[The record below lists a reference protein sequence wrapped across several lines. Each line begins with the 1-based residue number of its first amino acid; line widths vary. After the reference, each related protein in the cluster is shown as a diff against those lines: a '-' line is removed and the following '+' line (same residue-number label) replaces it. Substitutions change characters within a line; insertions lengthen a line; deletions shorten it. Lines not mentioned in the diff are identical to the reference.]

1 MGKRNLL
8 PFLEGGKIL
17 EESVVISPAVNLA
30 PQMMAIEPAVAGWTS
45 VSVIL
50 LSCLAF
56 SIGVISTYFYFRSNT
71 KDKPDINELQKKLE
85 KSDQNHKRYQQEV
98 SQHFITISHL
108 TANVTQG
115 YRDINEQLV
124 SSAMRLAS
132 PEIGR
137 QLLKSGG
144 SDLSLLDPNG
154 NPLVEMDDVEVPRD
168 YAPKVPGGILSEEYG
183 LKDNHGNSQ
192 LDTSTNN
199 IDTLASIELDPTE
212 NVG

>member
-1 MGKRNLL
+1 MK
-8 PFLEGGKIL
+8 EVA
-17 EESVVISPAVNLA
+17 VVPDVAELA
-30 PQMMAIEPAVAGWTS
+30 PELLIAASGWSSLSVA
-45 VSVIL
+45 L
-50 LSCLAF
+50 LLCLAF
-56 SIGVISTYFYFRSNT
+56 SVGAIATYLWIRKSGENTVDVI
-71 KDKPDINELQKKLE
+71 DLQKKLV
-85 KSDQNHKRYQQEV
+85 KSEQHLKQYQQEV

-108 TANVTQG
+108 TASVTQS

-154 NPLVEMDDVEVPRD
+154 NPLVDLGDVEVPRD

-183 LKDNHGNSQ
+183 LKDEQEDPKS
-192 LDTSTNN
+192 DRTV
-199 IDTLASIELDPTE
+199 IDNENLAIQETDPTE

>member
-1 MGKRNLL
+1 MKEVVVVPDVAESAPELL
-8 PFLEGGKIL
+8 IAASGWSSL
-17 EESVVISPAVNLA
+17 SVA
-30 PQMMAIEPAVAGWTS
+30 
-45 VSVIL
+45 L
-50 LSCLAF
+50 LLCLAF
-56 SIGVISTYFYFRSNT
+56 SVGAIVTYLWIRKSGDNTVDVI
-71 KDKPDINELQKKLE
+71 DLQKKLE
-85 KSDQNHKRYQQEV
+85 KSEQHLKQYQQEV

-108 TANVTQG
+108 TASVTQS

-154 NPLVEMDDVEVPRD
+154 NPLVDVEDVEVPRD

-183 LKDNHGNSQ
+183 LKDEQEDPKS
-192 LDTSTNN
+192 DRTV
-199 IDTLASIELDPTE
+199 IDNENLVMQETDPTE

>member
-1 MGKRNLL
+1 M
-8 PFLEGGKIL
+8 
-17 EESVVISPAVNLA
+17 VVPDVAELA
-30 PQMMAIEPAVAGWTS
+30 PELLIAISGWSNLSVA
-45 VSVIL
+45 L
-50 LSCLAF
+50 LLCLAF
-56 SIGVISTYFYFRSNT
+56 SVGAIATYLWIRKSGENTVDVI
-71 KDKPDINELQKKLE
+71 DLQKKLV
-85 KSDQNHKRYQQEV
+85 KSEQHLKQYQQEV

-108 TANVTQG
+108 TASVTQS

-154 NPLVEMDDVEVPRD
+154 NPLVDLEDVEVPRD

-183 LKDNHGNSQ
+183 LKDEQEDPKS
-192 LDTSTNN
+192 DRTV
-199 IDTLASIELDPTE
+199 IDNENLAMQETDPTE

>member
-1 MGKRNLL
+1 MN
-8 PFLEGGKIL
+8 E
-17 EESVVISPAVNLA
+17 VVVVPDVAELA
-30 PQMMAIEPAVAGWTS
+30 PELLIAASGWS
-45 VSVIL
+45 SLFLALVL
-50 LSCLAF
+50 CLAF
-56 SIGVISTYFYFRSNT
+56 SVGAITTYLWIRKSGDNTVDVI
-71 KDKPDINELQKKLE
+71 DLQKKLV
-85 KSDQNHKRYQQEV
+85 KSEQHLKQYQQEV

-108 TANVTQG
+108 TASVTQS

-154 NPLVEMDDVEVPRD
+154 NPLVELEDVEVPRD

-183 LKDNHGNSQ
+183 LKDEQEDPKS
-192 LDTSTNN
+192 DRTV
-199 IDTLASIELDPTE
+199 IDNENLAIQETDPTE

>member
-1 MGKRNLL
+1 MK
-8 PFLEGGKIL
+8 EVA
-17 EESVVISPAVNLA
+17 VVPDVAELA
-30 PQMMAIEPAVAGWTS
+30 PELLIAVSGWSSLS
-45 VSVIL
+45 VAL
-50 LSCLAF
+50 LLCLAF
-56 SIGVISTYFYFRSNT
+56 SVGAIATYLWIRKSGNNTVDVI
-71 KDKPDINELQKKLE
+71 DLQKKLV
-85 KSDQNHKRYQQEV
+85 KSEQHLKQYQQEV

-108 TANVTQG
+108 TASVTQS

-154 NPLVEMDDVEVPRD
+154 NPLVDLEDVEVPRD

-183 LKDNHGNSQ
+183 LKDEQEDPKS
-192 LDTSTNN
+192 DRTV
-199 IDTLASIELDPTE
+199 IDNENLAIQETDPTE

>member
-1 MGKRNLL
+1 MK
-8 PFLEGGKIL
+8 E
-17 EESVVISPAVNLA
+17 VVVVPDVAELA
-30 PQMMAIEPAVAGWTS
+30 PELLIAVSGWSNLS
-45 VSVIL
+45 VAL
-50 LSCLAF
+50 LLCLAF
-56 SIGVISTYFYFRSNT
+56 SVGAIATYLWIRKSGENTVDVI
-71 KDKPDINELQKKLE
+71 DLQKKLV
-85 KSDQNHKRYQQEV
+85 KSEQHLKQYQQEV

-108 TANVTQG
+108 TASVTQS

-154 NPLVEMDDVEVPRD
+154 NPLVDLEDVEVPRD

-183 LKDNHGNSQ
+183 LKDEQEDPKS
-192 LDTSTNN
+192 DRTV
-199 IDTLASIELDPTE
+199 IDNENLAMQETDPTE

>member
-1 MGKRNLL
+1 MIV
-8 PFLEGGKIL
+8 PDVAE
-17 EESVVISPAVNLA
+17 LA
-30 PQMMAIEPAVAGWTS
+30 PELLIAASGWSSLSVA
-45 VSVIL
+45 L
-50 LSCLAF
+50 LLCLAF
-56 SIGVISTYFYFRSNT
+56 SVGAIATYLWIRKSGENTVDVI
-71 KDKPDINELQKKLE
+71 ELQKKLD
-85 KSDQNHKRYQQEV
+85 KSEQHLKQYQQEV

-108 TANVTQG
+108 TASVTQS

-154 NPLVEMDDVEVPRD
+154 NPLVDVEDVEVPRD

-183 LKDNHGNSQ
+183 LKDEQEDPKS
-192 LDTSTNN
+192 DRTM
-199 IDTLASIELDPTE
+199 IDMRIWQYKKQIRLRMSVKSKL
-212 NVG
+212 V

>member
-1 MGKRNLL
+1 M
-8 PFLEGGKIL
+8 
-17 EESVVISPAVNLA
+17 VVPDVAELA
-30 PQMMAIEPAVAGWTS
+30 PELLIAASGWSSLSVA
-45 VSVIL
+45 L
-50 LSCLAF
+50 LLCLAF
-56 SIGVISTYFYFRSNT
+56 SVGAIATYLWIRKSGENTVDVI
-71 KDKPDINELQKKLE
+71 DLQKKLD
-85 KSDQNHKRYQQEV
+85 KSEQHLKQYQQEV

-108 TANVTQG
+108 TASVTQS

-154 NPLVEMDDVEVPRD
+154 NPLVDLEDVEVPRD

-183 LKDNHGNSQ
+183 LKDEQEDPKS
-192 LDTSTNN
+192 DRTV
-199 IDTLASIELDPTE
+199 IDNENLAIQETDPTE

>member
-1 MGKRNLL
+1 MK
-8 PFLEGGKIL
+8 EVA
-17 EESVVISPAVNLA
+17 VVPDVAELA
-30 PQMMAIEPAVAGWTS
+30 PELLIAASGWSSLSVA
-45 VSVIL
+45 L
-50 LSCLAF
+50 LLCLAF
-56 SIGVISTYFYFRSNT
+56 SVGAIATYLWIRKSGENTVDVI
-71 KDKPDINELQKKLE
+71 DLQKKLV
-85 KSDQNHKRYQQEV
+85 KSEQHLKQYQQEV

-108 TANVTQG
+108 TASVTQS

-154 NPLVEMDDVEVPRD
+154 NPLVDLEDVEVPRD

-183 LKDNHGNSQ
+183 LKDEQEDPKS
-192 LDTSTNN
+192 DRTV
-199 IDTLASIELDPTE
+199 IDNENLAIQETDPTE

>member
-1 MGKRNLL
+1 M
-8 PFLEGGKIL
+8 
-17 EESVVISPAVNLA
+17 VVPDVAELA
-30 PQMMAIEPAVAGWTS
+30 PEMLIAVSGWSNLS
-45 VSVIL
+45 VAL
-50 LSCLAF
+50 LLCLAF
-56 SIGVISTYFYFRSNT
+56 SVGAIATYLWIRKSGENTVDVI
-71 KDKPDINELQKKLE
+71 DLQKKLV
-85 KSDQNHKRYQQEV
+85 KSEQHLKQYQQEV

-108 TANVTQG
+108 TASVTQS

-154 NPLVEMDDVEVPRD
+154 NPLVDLEDVEVPRD

-183 LKDNHGNSQ
+183 LKDEQEDPKS
-192 LDTSTNN
+192 DRTV
-199 IDTLASIELDPTE
+199 IDNENLAMQETDPTE

>member
-1 MGKRNLL
+1 MK
-8 PFLEGGKIL
+8 EVA
-17 EESVVISPAVNLA
+17 VVPDVAELA
-30 PQMMAIEPAVAGWTS
+30 PELLIAASGWSSLSVA
-45 VSVIL
+45 L
-50 LSCLAF
+50 LLCLAF
-56 SIGVISTYFYFRSNT
+56 SVGAIATYLWIRKSGENTVDVI
-71 KDKPDINELQKKLE
+71 DLQKKLV
-85 KSDQNHKRYQQEV
+85 KSEQHLKQYQQEV
-98 SQHFITISHL
+98 SQHFITVSHL
-108 TANVTQG
+108 TASVTQS

-154 NPLVEMDDVEVPRD
+154 NPLVELEDVEVPRD

-183 LKDNHGNSQ
+183 LKDEQEDPKS
-192 LDTSTNN
+192 DRTV
-199 IDTLASIELDPTE
+199 IDNENLAIQETDPTE

>member
-1 MGKRNLL
+1 M
-8 PFLEGGKIL
+8 
-17 EESVVISPAVNLA
+17 VVPDVAELA
-30 PQMMAIEPAVAGWTS
+30 PELLIAASGWSSLSVA
-45 VSVIL
+45 L
-50 LSCLAF
+50 LLCLAF
-56 SIGVISTYFYFRSNT
+56 SVGAIATYLWIRKSGDNTVDVI
-71 KDKPDINELQKKLE
+71 DLQKKLV
-85 KSDQNHKRYQQEV
+85 KSEQHLKQYQQEV

-108 TANVTQG
+108 TASVTQS

-154 NPLVEMDDVEVPRD
+154 NPLVDLEDVEVPRD

-183 LKDNHGNSQ
+183 LKDEQEDPKS
-192 LDTSTNN
+192 DRTV
-199 IDTLASIELDPTE
+199 IDNENLAIQETDPTE

>member
-1 MGKRNLL
+1 M
-8 PFLEGGKIL
+8 
-17 EESVVISPAVNLA
+17 VVSDVAELA
-30 PQMMAIEPAVAGWTS
+30 PELLIAVSGWSNLS
-45 VSVIL
+45 VAL
-50 LSCLAF
+50 LLCLAF
-56 SIGVISTYFYFRSNT
+56 SVGAIATYLWIRKSGENTVDVI
-71 KDKPDINELQKKLE
+71 DLQKKLV
-85 KSDQNHKRYQQEV
+85 KSEQHLKQYQQEV

-108 TANVTQG
+108 TASVTQS

-154 NPLVEMDDVEVPRD
+154 NPLVDLEDVEVPRD

-183 LKDNHGNSQ
+183 LKDEQEDPKS
-192 LDTSTNN
+192 DRTV
-199 IDTLASIELDPTE
+199 IDNENLAMQETDPTE

>member
-1 MGKRNLL
+1 
-8 PFLEGGKIL
+8 
-17 EESVVISPAVNLA
+17 VVVPDVAELA
-30 PQMMAIEPAVAGWTS
+30 PELLIAVSGWSNLS
-45 VSVIL
+45 VAL
-50 LSCLAF
+50 LLCLAF
-56 SIGVISTYFYFRSNT
+56 SVGAITTYLWIRKSGENTVDVI
-71 KDKPDINELQKKLE
+71 DLQKKLV
-85 KSDQNHKRYQQEV
+85 KSEQHLKQYQQEV

-108 TANVTQG
+108 TASVTQS

-154 NPLVEMDDVEVPRD
+154 NPLVDLEDVEVPRD

-183 LKDNHGNSQ
+183 LKDEQEDPKS
-192 LDTSTNN
+192 DRTV
-199 IDTLASIELDPTE
+199 IDNENLAMQETDPTE

>member
-1 MGKRNLL
+1 M
-8 PFLEGGKIL
+8 
-17 EESVVISPAVNLA
+17 VVPDVAELA
-30 PQMMAIEPAVAGWTS
+30 PELLIAVSGWSNLS
-45 VSVIL
+45 VAL
-50 LSCLAF
+50 LLCLAF
-56 SIGVISTYFYFRSNT
+56 SVGAIATYLWIRKSGENTVDVI
-71 KDKPDINELQKKLE
+71 DLQKKLVKIE
-85 KSDQNHKRYQQEV
+85 QHLKQYQQEV

-108 TANVTQG
+108 TASVTQS

-154 NPLVEMDDVEVPRD
+154 NPLVDLEDVEVPRD

-183 LKDNHGNSQ
+183 LKDEQEDPKS
-192 LDTSTNN
+192 DRTV
-199 IDTLASIELDPTE
+199 IDNENLAMQETDPTE

>member
-1 MGKRNLL
+1 MIV
-8 PFLEGGKIL
+8 PDVAE
-17 EESVVISPAVNLA
+17 LA
-30 PQMMAIEPAVAGWTS
+30 PELLIAASGWSSLSVA
-45 VSVIL
+45 L
-50 LSCLAF
+50 LLCLAF
-56 SIGVISTYFYFRSNT
+56 SVGAITTYLWIRKSGENTVDVI
-71 KDKPDINELQKKLE
+71 ELQKKLD
-85 KSDQNHKRYQQEV
+85 KSEQHLKQYQQEV

-108 TANVTQG
+108 TASVTQS

-154 NPLVEMDDVEVPRD
+154 NPLVDVEDVEVPRD

-183 LKDNHGNSQ
+183 LKDEQEDPKS
-192 LDTSTNN
+192 DRTV
-199 IDTLASIELDPTE
+199 IDNENLAIQETDPTE

>member
-1 MGKRNLL
+1 MK
-8 PFLEGGKIL
+8 E
-17 EESVVISPAVNLA
+17 VVVVPDVAELA
-30 PQMMAIEPAVAGWTS
+30 PELLIAASGWSSLSVA
-45 VSVIL
+45 L
-50 LSCLAF
+50 LLCLAF
-56 SIGVISTYFYFRSNT
+56 SVGAIATYLWIRKSGENTVDVI
-71 KDKPDINELQKKLE
+71 ELQKKLD
-85 KSDQNHKRYQQEV
+85 KSEQHLKQYQQEV

-108 TANVTQG
+108 TASVTQS

-154 NPLVEMDDVEVPRD
+154 NPLVELEDVEVPRD

-183 LKDNHGNSQ
+183 LKDEQEDPKS
-192 LDTSTNN
+192 DRTM
-199 IDTLASIELDPTE
+199 IDNENLAIQETDPTE

>member
-1 MGKRNLL
+1 M
-8 PFLEGGKIL
+8 
-17 EESVVISPAVNLA
+17 VVPDVAELA
-30 PQMMAIEPAVAGWTS
+30 PELLIAASGWSSLSVA
-45 VSVIL
+45 L
-50 LSCLAF
+50 LLCLAF
-56 SIGVISTYFYFRSNT
+56 SVGAIATYLWMRKSGNNTVDVI
-71 KDKPDINELQKKLE
+71 DLQKKLV
-85 KSDQNHKRYQQEV
+85 KSEQHLKQYQQEV

-108 TANVTQG
+108 TASVTQS

-154 NPLVEMDDVEVPRD
+154 NPLFDVEDVEVPRD

-183 LKDNHGNSQ
+183 LKDEQEDPKS
-192 LDTSTNN
+192 DRTV
-199 IDTLASIELDPTE
+199 IDNENLAIQETDPTE

>member
-1 MGKRNLL
+1 MK
-8 PFLEGGKIL
+8 E
-17 EESVVISPAVNLA
+17 VVVVTDVAELA
-30 PQMMAIEPAVAGWTS
+30 PELLIAVSGWSNLS
-45 VSVIL
+45 VAL
-50 LSCLAF
+50 LLCLAF
-56 SIGVISTYFYFRSNT
+56 SVGAIATYLWIRKSGENTVDVI
-71 KDKPDINELQKKLE
+71 DLQKKLV
-85 KSDQNHKRYQQEV
+85 KSEQHLKQYQQEV

-108 TANVTQG
+108 TASVTQS

-154 NPLVEMDDVEVPRD
+154 NPLVDLEDVEVPRD

-183 LKDNHGNSQ
+183 LKDEQEDPKS
-192 LDTSTNN
+192 DRTV
-199 IDTLASIELDPTE
+199 IDNENLAMQETDPTE

>member
-1 MGKRNLL
+1 MK
-8 PFLEGGKIL
+8 E
-17 EESVVISPAVNLA
+17 VVVVPDVAELA
-30 PQMMAIEPAVAGWTS
+30 PELLIAVSGWSNLS
-45 VSVIL
+45 VAL
-50 LSCLAF
+50 LFCLAF
-56 SIGVISTYFYFRSNT
+56 SVGAITTYLWIRKSGENTVDVI
-71 KDKPDINELQKKLE
+71 DLQKKLV
-85 KSDQNHKRYQQEV
+85 KSEQHLKQYQQEV

-108 TANVTQG
+108 TASVTQS

-154 NPLVEMDDVEVPRD
+154 NPLVDLEDVEVPRD

-183 LKDNHGNSQ
+183 LKDEQEDPKS
-192 LDTSTNN
+192 DRTV
-199 IDTLASIELDPTE
+199 IDNENLAMQETDPTE

>member
-1 MGKRNLL
+1 M
-8 PFLEGGKIL
+8 
-17 EESVVISPAVNLA
+17 VVPDVAELA
-30 PQMMAIEPAVAGWTS
+30 PELLIAASGWSSLSVA
-45 VSVIL
+45 L
-50 LSCLAF
+50 LLCLAF
-56 SIGVISTYFYFRSNT
+56 SVGAIATYLWIRKSGNNTVDVI
-71 KDKPDINELQKKLE
+71 DLQKKLV
-85 KSDQNHKRYQQEV
+85 KSEQHLKQYQQEV

-108 TANVTQG
+108 TASVTQS

-154 NPLVEMDDVEVPRD
+154 NPLVDLEDVEVPRD

-183 LKDNHGNSQ
+183 LKDEQEDPKS
-192 LDTSTNN
+192 DRTV
-199 IDTLASIELDPTE
+199 IDNENLAIQETDPTE

>member
-1 MGKRNLL
+1 MK
-8 PFLEGGKIL
+8 EVA
-17 EESVVISPAVNLA
+17 VVPDVAELA
-30 PQMMAIEPAVAGWTS
+30 PELLIAASGWSSLSVA
-45 VSVIL
+45 L
-50 LSCLAF
+50 LLCLAF
-56 SIGVISTYFYFRSNT
+56 SVGAIVTYLWIRKSGENTVDVI
-71 KDKPDINELQKKLE
+71 DLQKKLV
-85 KSDQNHKRYQQEV
+85 KSEQHLKQYQQEV

-108 TANVTQG
+108 TASVTQS

-154 NPLVEMDDVEVPRD
+154 NPLVDLEDVEVPRD

-183 LKDNHGNSQ
+183 LKDEQEDPKS
-192 LDTSTNN
+192 DRTV
-199 IDTLASIELDPTE
+199 IDNENLAIQETDPTE

>member
-1 MGKRNLL
+1 M
-8 PFLEGGKIL
+8 
-17 EESVVISPAVNLA
+17 VVPDVAELA
-30 PQMMAIEPAVAGWTS
+30 PELLIAASGWSSLSVA
-45 VSVIL
+45 L
-50 LSCLAF
+50 LLCLAF
-56 SIGVISTYFYFRSNT
+56 SLGAIATYLWMRKSGNNTVDVI
-71 KDKPDINELQKKLE
+71 DLQKKLV
-85 KSDQNHKRYQQEV
+85 KSEQHLKQYQQEV

-108 TANVTQG
+108 TASVTQS

-154 NPLVEMDDVEVPRD
+154 NPLVDLEDVEVPRD

-183 LKDNHGNSQ
+183 LKDEQEDPKS
-192 LDTSTNN
+192 DRTV
-199 IDTLASIELDPTE
+199 IDNENLAIQETDPTE

>member
-1 MGKRNLL
+1 MNK
-8 PFLEGGKIL
+8 E
-17 EESVVISPAVNLA
+17 VIAPDSAELA
-30 PQMMAIEPAVAGWTS
+30 PELLSAASGWS
-45 VSVIL
+45 DLSVIL
-50 LSCLAF
+50 LLSLAF
-56 SIGVISTYFYFRSNT
+56 SLGATATFLWLRKT
-71 KDKPDINELQKKLE
+71 GKDTSDIKDLQKKLD
-85 KSDQNHKRYQQEV
+85 KSEQNLKQYQQEV

-108 TANVTQG
+108 TASVTQS

-144 SDLSLLDPNG
+144 SDISLLDPNG
-154 NPLVEMDDVEVPRD
+154 NPLLDIEDVEVPRD

-183 LKDNHGNSQ
+183 LKDGEDDLKSERNMTDN
-192 LDTSTNN
+192 D
-199 IDTLASIELDPTE
+199 ILALQEPDPTE

>member
-1 MGKRNLL
+1 MIA
-8 PFLEGGKIL
+8 PDSAE
-17 EESVVISPAVNLA
+17 LA
-30 PQMMAIEPAVAGWTS
+30 PELLSAASGWS
-45 VSVIL
+45 DLSVIL
-50 LSCLAF
+50 LLSLAF
-56 SIGVISTYFYFRSNT
+56 SLGATATLLWLRKT
-71 KDKPDINELQKKLE
+71 GKDTSDIKDLQKKLD
-85 KSDQNHKRYQQEV
+85 KSEQNLKQYQQEV

-108 TANVTQG
+108 TASVTQS

-144 SDLSLLDPNG
+144 SDISLLDPNG
-154 NPLVEMDDVEVPRD
+154 NPLLDIEDVEVPRD

-183 LKDNHGNSQ
+183 LKDGEDDLKSERNMTDN
-192 LDTSTNN
+192 D
-199 IDTLASIELDPTE
+199 ILALQEPDPTE

>member
-1 MGKRNLL
+1 LK
-8 PFLEGGKIL
+8 E
-17 EESVVISPAVNLA
+17 VVVVPDVAELA
-30 PQMMAIEPAVAGWTS
+30 PELLIAVSGWSNLS
-45 VSVIL
+45 VAL
-50 LSCLAF
+50 LLCLAF
-56 SIGVISTYFYFRSNT
+56 SVGAIATYLWIRKSDENTVDVI
-71 KDKPDINELQKKLE
+71 DLQKKLV
-85 KSDQNHKRYQQEV
+85 KSEQHLKQYQQEV

-108 TANVTQG
+108 TASVTQS

-154 NPLVEMDDVEVPRD
+154 NPLVDLEDVEVPRD

-183 LKDNHGNSQ
+183 LKDEQEDPKS
-192 LDTSTNN
+192 DRTV
-199 IDTLASIELDPTE
+199 IDNENLAMQETDPTE

>member
-1 MGKRNLL
+1 MK
-8 PFLEGGKIL
+8 EVA
-17 EESVVISPAVNLA
+17 VVPDVAELA
-30 PQMMAIEPAVAGWTS
+30 PELLIAASGWSSLSVA
-45 VSVIL
+45 L
-50 LSCLAF
+50 LLCLAF
-56 SIGVISTYFYFRSNT
+56 SVGAIATYLWIRKSGENTVDVI
-71 KDKPDINELQKKLE
+71 DLQKKLV
-85 KSDQNHKRYQQEV
+85 KSEQHLKQYQQEV
-98 SQHFITISHL
+98 SQHLSTISHR
-108 TANVTQG
+108 TASVTQS

-154 NPLVEMDDVEVPRD
+154 NPLVDLEDVEVPRD

-183 LKDNHGNSQ
+183 LKDEQEDPKS
-192 LDTSTNN
+192 DRTV
-199 IDTLASIELDPTE
+199 IDNENLAIQETDPTE

>member
-1 MGKRNLL
+1 M
-8 PFLEGGKIL
+8 
-17 EESVVISPAVNLA
+17 VVPDVAELA
-30 PQMMAIEPAVAGWTS
+30 PELLIAASGWSSLSVALLLCLGFTVGAIATYLWIRKSGDNTVD
-45 VSVIL
+45 VI
-50 LSCLAF
+50 
-56 SIGVISTYFYFRSNT
+56 
-71 KDKPDINELQKKLE
+71 DLQKKLV
-85 KSDQNHKRYQQEV
+85 KSEQHLKQYQQEV

-108 TANVTQG
+108 TASVTQS

-154 NPLVEMDDVEVPRD
+154 NPLVDLEDVEVPRD

-183 LKDNHGNSQ
+183 LKDEQEDPKS
-192 LDTSTNN
+192 DRTV
-199 IDTLASIELDPTE
+199 IDNENLAIQETDPTE

>member
-1 MGKRNLL
+1 MK
-8 PFLEGGKIL
+8 EVA
-17 EESVVISPAVNLA
+17 VVPDVAELA
-30 PQMMAIEPAVAGWTS
+30 PELLIAASGWSSLSVA
-45 VSVIL
+45 L
-50 LSCLAF
+50 LLCLAF
-56 SIGVISTYFYFRSNT
+56 SVGAIATYLWIRKSGNNTVDVI
-71 KDKPDINELQKKLE
+71 DLQKKLVQSE
-85 KSDQNHKRYQQEV
+85 QHLKQYQQEV

-108 TANVTQG
+108 TASVTQS
-115 YRDINEQLV
+115 YRDITEQLV

-154 NPLVEMDDVEVPRD
+154 NPLVDLEDVEVPRD

-183 LKDNHGNSQ
+183 LKDEQEDPKS
-192 LDTSTNN
+192 DRTV
-199 IDTLASIELDPTE
+199 IDNENLAIQETDPTE

>member
-1 MGKRNLL
+1 
-8 PFLEGGKIL
+8 
-17 EESVVISPAVNLA
+17 
-30 PQMMAIEPAVAGWTS
+30 
-45 VSVIL
+45 
-50 LSCLAF
+50 
-56 SIGVISTYFYFRSNT
+56 
-71 KDKPDINELQKKLE
+71 
-85 KSDQNHKRYQQEV
+85 
-98 SQHFITISHL
+98 
-108 TANVTQG
+108 
-115 YRDINEQLV
+115 
-124 SSAMRLAS
+124 MRLAS

>member
-1 MGKRNLL
+1 LK
-8 PFLEGGKIL
+8 E
-17 EESVVISPAVNLA
+17 VVVVPDVAELA
-30 PQMMAIEPAVAGWTS
+30 PELLIAVSGWSNLS
-45 VSVIL
+45 VAL
-50 LSCLAF
+50 LLCLAF
-56 SIGVISTYFYFRSNT
+56 SVGAIATYLWIRKSGENTVDVI
-71 KDKPDINELQKKLE
+71 DLQKKLV
-85 KSDQNHKRYQQEV
+85 KSEQHLKQYQQEV

-108 TANVTQG
+108 TASVTQS

-154 NPLVEMDDVEVPRD
+154 NPLVDLEDVEVPRD

-183 LKDNHGNSQ
+183 LKDEQEDPKS
-192 LDTSTNN
+192 DRTV
-199 IDTLASIELDPTE
+199 IDNENLAIQETDPTE

>member
-1 MGKRNLL
+1 MIV
-8 PFLEGGKIL
+8 PDVAE
-17 EESVVISPAVNLA
+17 LA
-30 PQMMAIEPAVAGWTS
+30 PELLIAASGWSSLSVA
-45 VSVIL
+45 L
-50 LSCLAF
+50 LLCLAF
-56 SIGVISTYFYFRSNT
+56 SVGAIATYLWIRKSGENTVDVI
-71 KDKPDINELQKKLE
+71 ELQKKLD
-85 KSDQNHKRYQQEV
+85 KSEQHLKQYQQEV

-108 TANVTQG
+108 TASVTQS

-154 NPLVEMDDVEVPRD
+154 NPLVDVEDVEVPRD

-183 LKDNHGNSQ
+183 LKDEQEEPKS
-192 LDTSTNN
+192 DRTM
-199 IDTLASIELDPTE
+199 IDNENLAIQETDPTE

>member
-1 MGKRNLL
+1 LKEL
-8 PFLEGGKIL
+8 
-17 EESVVISPAVNLA
+17 VIVPDVAELA
-30 PQMMAIEPAVAGWTS
+30 PELLIAASGWSSLSVA
-45 VSVIL
+45 L
-50 LSCLAF
+50 LLCLAF
-56 SIGVISTYFYFRSNT
+56 SVGAIATYLWIRKSGENTVDVI
-71 KDKPDINELQKKLE
+71 ELQKKLD
-85 KSDQNHKRYQQEV
+85 KSEQHLKQYQQEV

-108 TANVTQG
+108 TASVTQS

-154 NPLVEMDDVEVPRD
+154 NPLVELEDVEVPRD

-183 LKDNHGNSQ
+183 LKDEQEDPKS
-192 LDTSTNN
+192 DRTV
-199 IDTLASIELDPTE
+199 IDNENLAIQETDPTE

>member
-1 MGKRNLL
+1 MK
-8 PFLEGGKIL
+8 EVA
-17 EESVVISPAVNLA
+17 VVPDVAELA
-30 PQMMAIEPAVAGWTS
+30 PELLIAASGWSSLSVA
-45 VSVIL
+45 L
-50 LSCLAF
+50 LLCLAF
-56 SIGVISTYFYFRSNT
+56 SVGAIATYLWIRKSGENTVDVI
-71 KDKPDINELQKKLE
+71 DLQKKLV
-85 KSDQNHKRYQQEV
+85 KSEQHLKQYQQEV

-108 TANVTQG
+108 TASVTQS

-154 NPLVEMDDVEVPRD
+154 NPLVDLEDVEVPRD

-183 LKDNHGNSQ
+183 LKDEQGDPKS
-192 LDTSTNN
+192 DRTV
-199 IDTLASIELDPTE
+199 IDNENLAIQETDPTE

>member
-1 MGKRNLL
+1 MKEVVVVPDGAESAPELL
-8 PFLEGGKIL
+8 IAASGWSSL
-17 EESVVISPAVNLA
+17 SVA
-30 PQMMAIEPAVAGWTS
+30 
-45 VSVIL
+45 L
-50 LSCLAF
+50 LLCLAF
-56 SIGVISTYFYFRSNT
+56 SVGAIATYLWIRKSGNNTVDVI
-71 KDKPDINELQKKLE
+71 DLQKKLV
-85 KSDQNHKRYQQEV
+85 KSEQHLKQYQQEV

-108 TANVTQG
+108 TASVTQS

-154 NPLVEMDDVEVPRD
+154 NPLVDLEDVEVPRD

-183 LKDNHGNSQ
+183 LKDEQEDPKS
-192 LDTSTNN
+192 DRTV
-199 IDTLASIELDPTE
+199 IDNENLTMQETDPTE